1 MDRKKK
7 RYSVPDE
14 AFCATPPYMPDAA
27 YLQGRDRP
35 FYQPTPA
42 PNTVVIHDTPTRSK
56 NACCLGCSHVSML
69 WNSRMLYNLL
79 VKCERNRQL
88 LFITYID
95 MLAILL

>member
-27 YLQGRDRP
+27 YLQGEMLAPRPSMLAPVLKVLIELVAIGGNRP

-56 NACCLGCSHVSML
+56 NACCLG
-69 WNSRMLYNLL
+69 W
-79 VKCERNRQL
+79 
-88 LFITYID
+88 
-95 MLAILL
+95 

>member
-27 YLQGRDRP
+27 YLQGGNRP

-56 NACCLGCSHVSML
+56 NACCLGC
-69 WNSRMLYNLL
+69 
-79 VKCERNRQL
+79 
-88 LFITYID
+88 
-95 MLAILL
+95 LAAMCLCCGIQECCTIF